1 MCRLSRFCLL
11 LPWLLLA
18 GCNHTPAVSG
28 TDEPRIHYDDSIYCF
43 NGRSIVSLNG
53 LWGLVDIKGTY
64 ILEPEWD
71 AIEFLSDDVALLR
84 RTGLYYLCTRDG
96 RVFAENT
103 DPDILES
110 SYQTFL
116 TEMEYADRQRW
127 DKVLDRLE
135 SLCDACIAGTAR
147 RPDSRILQEKA
158 ALESELTGIS
168 GQMSKQQDER
178 LKQIVDKFNAYY
190 R

>member
-1 MCRLSRFCLL
+1 
-11 LPWLLLA
+11 
-18 GCNHTPAVSG
+18 
-28 TDEPRIHYDDSIYCF
+28 
-43 NGRSIVSLNG
+43 
-53 LWGLVDIKGTY
+53 
-64 ILEPEWD
+64 
-71 AIEFLSDDVALLR
+71 
-84 RTGLYYLCTRDG
+84 
-96 RVFAENT
+96 
-103 DPDILES
+103 
-110 SYQTFL
+110 
-116 TEMEYADRQRW
+116 MEYADRQRW